1 MTRGGRNNK
10 YQSACQVHFCR
21 LSCSYRPLFG
31 TWYMVHRENSG
42 HSAKTDR
49 QRHTAHAHHST
60 TYPVHVKVGRPHQ
73 THVGGQAVY
82 TICTPAA
89 CWFASEPDRRPIK
102 VPGTVSVGTMAPGT
116 VSVGTV
122 APGTVD
128 TEMLL

>member
-1 MTRGGRNNK
+1 MFIP
-10 YQSACQVHFCR
+10 AVV
-21 LSCSYRPLFG
+21 
-31 TWYMVHRENSG
+31 WYMVHGTQGKQWTLGE
-42 HSAKTDR
+42 DR
-49 QRHTAHAHHST
+49 QTETHCAHHST